1 MDQKKTCE
9 LSISMKELPSSE
21 QPYERCLL
29 SGAQSLTDAQL
40 LAVILKTG
48 SRKESALQLAQ
59 RLLMEQEQ
67 HPGLDGLLYMK
78 LPDYL
83 KIHGIGQ
90 IKAVTLLCVVELAKR
105 LSLCRHRASM
115 VLNDSESVAHY
126 YMELMNSYQKEHF
139 YCLLLDG
146 KNALI
151 KELEISIGTVNA
163 SLASP
168 REVMIEIL
176 RYEAVRF
183 IVLHN
188 HPSGDPT
195 PSTAD
200 ILLTGRLKKAGELL
214 DVELLDHIVIGAESY
229 VSMKASQLI

>member
-1 MDQKKTCE
+1 
-9 LSISMKELPSSE
+9 MKIN
-21 QPYERCLL
+21 
-29 SGAQSLTDAQL
+29 G
-40 LAVILKTG
+40 VF
-48 SRKESALQLAQ
+48 
-59 RLLMEQEQ
+59 
-67 HPGLDGLLYMK
+67 K

>member
-1 MDQKKTCE
+1 M
-9 LSISMKELPSSE
+9 
-21 QPYERCLL
+21 
-29 SGAQSLTDAQL
+29 
-40 LAVILKTG
+40 
-48 SRKESALQLAQ
+48 
-59 RLLMEQEQ
+59 
-67 HPGLDGLLYMK
+67 
-78 LPDYL
+78 
-83 KIHGIGQ
+83 
-90 IKAVTLLCVVELAKR
+90 
-105 LSLCRHRASM
+105 
-115 VLNDSESVAHY
+115 
-126 YMELMNSYQKEHF
+126 
-139 YCLLLDG
+139 
-146 KNALI
+146 
-151 KELEISIGTVNA
+151 EISIGTVNA